1 LTESAVTVKLH
12 FDMDLVSDRQRQFEE
27 YLRDGITAAKNGQRK
42 LAWSLLNRA
51 SYLNNTDA
59 RPYMWLSRIAAD
71 PKERIGYLELASG
84 LDPTDSA
91 IRHELALLN
100 GKIDPK
106 ELIPEG
112 VERIK
117 PPEVDEVQAE
127 GHAFLCPRCGGRMTF
142 EVVPELMTCEYC
154 GYQEGE
160 KRKSKHTS
168 RSLAEL
174 ADESE
179 QEMDFILPTIA
190 GHRWAQADQQ
200 LSCER
205 CGALSLLPAGQKTL
219 QCPYCGSNQVIWANS
234 AKSLIEPQLIGL
246 MKVDQAQAKQLAH
259 RWLGRGFF
267 SPDTLISGSVA
278 MQLRPGY
285 YSFWTYDGMVEVAW
299 SCEVANRDEEFWGQ
313 ADDKAYD
320 WERVSGKERRF
331 FDDVLVPGVKA
342 LDLEKVD
349 ALEPFDLKNLEAY
362 DPKYLAGWPAVV
374 YNRPLSE
381 ASLLAREKILWKMRP
396 KNFEVIEPGRIKR
409 NVSIGS
415 HRWGGL
421 TFKHILLPLWIGQY
435 RFQGKIYSI
444 MVNGQTGV
452 VVGDR
457 PSDKV
462 KIVFTIMTGALFL
475 VLIFVFIFLLSESNI
490 F

>member
-59 RPYMWLSRIAAD
+59 RPYMWLSRIADD
-71 PKERIGYLELASG
+71 PKERFWYLELALG

-91 IRHELALLN
+91 IRRELALLN
-100 GKIDPK
+100 GKLDPK

-117 PPEVDEVQAE
+117 PPGVDEVQAE

-142 EVVPELMTCEYC
+142 EVVPELMTCAYC

-219 QCPYCGSNQVIWANS
+219 LRL
-234 AKSLIEPQLIGL
+234 KSGNLGQFSGVADRAAIDRVDEGRSGAGKAAGTSLAWKRILFTRYPDQRQRRHAAEAGL
-246 MKVDQAQAKQLAH
+246 L
-259 RWLGRGFF
+259 FF
-267 SPDTLISGSVA
+267 
-278 MQLRPGY
+278 
-285 YSFWTYDGMVEVAW
+285 
-299 SCEVANRDEEFWGQ
+299 
-313 ADDKAYD
+313 
-320 WERVSGKERRF
+320 
-331 FDDVLVPGVKA
+331 
-342 LDLEKVD
+342 LDL
-349 ALEPFDLKNLEAY
+349 
-362 DPKYLAGWPAVV
+362 
-374 YNRPLSE
+374 
-381 ASLLAREKILWKMRP
+381 
-396 KNFEVIEPGRIKR
+396 
-409 NVSIGS
+409 
-415 HRWGGL
+415 
-421 TFKHILLPLWIGQY
+421 
-435 RFQGKIYSI
+435 
-444 MVNGQTGV
+444 
-452 VVGDR
+452 
-457 PSDKV
+457 
-462 KIVFTIMTGALFL
+462 
-475 VLIFVFIFLLSESNI
+475 
-490 F
+490 